1 MRILR
6 FISGILPLISFVSLL
21 LDNKTKVW
29 KSYFKYGRSMYVTNK
44 YPQLLCI
51 QRKSIIEYPFFFFI
65 GIVWN
70 SATYFSQTI
79 EGISIKV
86 PFTVSFSEEKL
97 SIGQNDWLDM
107 FFLSM
112 QALSSKFL
120 YSLYSTMC
128 FELPCQICI
137 EFVSLYVENINIK
150 NVKNRPGIY

>member
-1 MRILR
+1 MYSEEIYNWV
-6 FISGILPLISFVSLL
+6 SFL
-21 LDNKTKVW
+21 
-29 KSYFKYGRSMYVTNK
+29 
-44 YPQLLCI
+44 
-51 QRKSIIEYPFFFFI
+51 FFFI
-65 GIVWN
+65 EIVWN

>member
-1 MRILR
+1 
-6 FISGILPLISFVSLL
+6 
-21 LDNKTKVW
+21 
-29 KSYFKYGRSMYVTNK
+29 MYIMNK

-51 QRKSIIEYPFFFFI
+51 LRKSIIECPFFFFFFFI
-65 GIVWN
+65 GIVSN

-86 PFTVSFSEEKL
+86 PFVRINDFTVSFSEEKL

-120 YSLYSTMC
+120 YSECSTIC
-128 FELPCQICI
+128 FELPCQISI
-137 EFVSLYVENINIK
+137 EFVSLYVENMNIK
-150 NVKNRPGIY
+150 NVKKRPGIY

>member
-1 MRILR
+1 MAT
-6 FISGILPLISFVSLL
+6 LL
-21 LDNKTKVW
+21 QVC
-29 KSYFKYGRSMYVTNK
+29 RSMYVMNK
-44 YPQLLCI
+44 YPQLLYI
-51 QRKSIIEYPFFFFI
+51 QRKSIIECPFFFFI
-65 GIVWN
+65 GIVSN

-86 PFTVSFSEEKL
+86 PFTRINDFTVSFSEEKL

-120 YSLYSTMC
+120 YSECSTIC